1 MTRPLSIV
9 ALLLFAVSA
18 GAQMASHAPTVA
30 LDPATANAPA
40 NPPIHATGK
49 PVAKVNGAVLTDRD
63 LLREMYAIF
72 PYARQHSGG
81 FPKSMEPEIRKGAL
95 DMIVF
100 EELVYQE
107 AQRRKLAV
115 EAARMSRAEAQ
126 FRKQFSSEEKFQ
138 QFLQA
143 EFGGSKQVFRDQV
156 RRSILIQDLLNAEV
170 EHKSAV
176 SEADLKAFYDKNPAK
191 FENPEAFGIQSISI
205 LPPANANP
213 EVLADAKKRAEE
225 ALKLGKAAKS
235 YREFG
240 LLAEKMSDDD
250 FHVNMGDHKIVE
262 RAKLPPE
269 ILKVAETM
277 KPGDVSNM
285 IVVGNN
291 YTFFRLNAHVPA
303 GKVKLEDVKKDLR
316 TDLQKRKYDQLRSSL
331 DKRLRKTAKVE
342 VL

>member
-1 MTRPLSIV
+1 MKRPLTLAILV
-9 ALLLFAVSA
+9 LLAVSA

-30 LDPATANAPA
+30 LDPATASAPA
-40 NPPIHATGK
+40 NPPLQATGK
-49 PVAKVNGAVLTDRD
+49 PVARVNGAVLTDRD
-63 LLREMYAIF
+63 LLREMYTIF

-81 FPKSMEPEIRKGAL
+81 FPKSMEPDIRKGAL

-126 FRKQFSSEEKFQ
+126 FRKQFSSEQQFQ
-138 QFLQA
+138 QFLKV
-143 EFGGSKQVFRDQV
+143 EFGGSKQVFRDKV
-156 RRSILIQDLLNAEV
+156 RRSLLIQDLLNAEV
-170 EHKSAV
+170 ENKSAI
-176 SEADLKAFYDKNPAK
+176 SEAELQVFYDKNPAK
-191 FENPEAFGIQSISI
+191 FEHPEAFGIQSISI
-205 LPPANANP
+205 LPPGNANP

-225 ALKLGKAAKS
+225 ALKQGKAAKS
-235 YREFG
+235 YQEFG

-262 RAKLPPE
+262 RTKLPPE
-269 ILKVAETM
+269 ILKVAQTM
-277 KPGDVSNM
+277 KPGDVSDM

-303 GKVKLEDVKKDLR
+303 GKTRLEEVKQQLR
-316 TDLQKRKYDQLRSSL
+316 TDLQKKKYDQLRAGL